1 MKLNLASLAFNLNI
15 ESGGGTPTWGT
26 EMGQG
31 EGYKFSF
38 EDMPDFFTGMV
49 YKSVPA
55 NKEDIYCPLGKGGA
69 SQNDYE
75 YVIASVFD
83 KIYVNGVFVPDSS
96 FMLLVVKKMVGDNHV
111 GRRSLKYNPRQ
122 TYRGDAI
129 NESCYRAIED
139 VLGISHNSGWFVDE
153 INIKNE
159 DELHFTAYVLD
170 GTQPVS
176 FPSNEDRKRA
186 MRKLLNIKD
195 KPVNVKEALELL
207 KQKTDKCLQLIFYGA
222 PGTGKS
228 YTVDN
233 DTEPRRS
240 VRTTFHPDSD
250 YASFVGTYKPT
261 IGDEPMSYISEGLAK
276 YAKAWGNHP
285 AKERKITYK
294 FVPQAFMKAY
304 VSAWK
309 DLENPHYLIIEEIN
323 RGNCAQIFGDLFQL
337 LDRNADGYSSYP
349 VTADEDIRQYICD
362 TFSKESESLKGLISS
377 VSIVNCKG
385 SEIVNGLEILSGEK
399 LLLPPNLHI
408 WATMNTSDQSLFP
421 IDSAFKRRWD
431 WKYVPIN
438 YDAETWMLNV
448 DGKRYRWGDFL
459 RAINPIITSVTESHD
474 KQMGYFFVRS
484 RDGEVSAETFLN
496 KVLFYLWADVF
507 KDFGL
512 EHPVFRNETAQR
524 PYEFSDFFRIDGT
537 PDEAVIDSFLGNIS
551 EFYAD
556 NKDIN
561 LTPVSSVE

>member
-1 MKLNLASLAFNLNI
+1 MKYSI
-15 ESGGGTPTWGT
+15 KP
-26 EMGQG
+26 
-31 EGYKFSF
+31 
-38 EDMPDFFTGMV
+38 GMR
-49 YKSVPA
+49 S
-55 NKEDIYCPLGKGGA
+55 
-69 SQNDYE
+69 
-75 YVIASVFD
+75 
-83 KIYVNGVFVPDSS
+83 VNGQVEILDEDRLCLEIKSISKGAIGVRTISKKLLAEFVGYFETHPESS
-96 FMLLVVKKMVGDNHV
+96 AMAAREYLCGLTNVDKFEYGYYSTLTTLAKMVLGEELSEADKLL
-111 GRRSLKYNPRQ
+111 S
-122 TYRGDAI
+122 
-129 NESCYRAIED
+129 SC
-139 VLGISHNSGWFVDE
+139 
-153 INIKNE
+153 
-159 DELHFTAYVLD
+159 
-170 GTQPVS
+170 
-176 FPSNEDRKRA
+176 DRKYY
-186 MRKLLNIKD
+186 ND
-195 KPVNVKEALELL
+195 
-207 KQKTDKCLQLIFYGA
+207 CLQLIFYGA